1 MHVWR
6 ISNHADLSGRG
17 GHFADGQWHR
27 KGISVVYYAD
37 HPSSTL
43 LEMLVHVDPEDVP
56 ASFQLLM
63 ISLPDDVPI
72 EEPELP
78 AMWVDQNAI
87 TQSKGM
93 DFLQKARSPV
103 MRVPS
108 ALVPFAANY
117 ILNPNLVESARM
129 RIVGVSRHPI
139 DRRLLG
145 LR

>member
-17 GHFADGQWHR
+17 GFLADGRWHR
-27 KGISVVYYAD
+27 KGVSVVYCAD

-63 ISLPDDVPI
+63 INLPDDVAVVQPD
-72 EEPELP
+72 LP
-78 AMWVDQNAI
+78 TNWADQNAV
-87 TQSKGM
+87 TQALGM
-93 DFLQKARSPV
+93 DFLQNTPGPA

-108 ALVPFAANY
+108 ALVPFAWNY
-117 ILNPNLVESARM
+117 ILNPGTMERSGI